1 MPPEKSKM
9 DETDLLSIVQPSGG
23 WFAVL
28 GIKHE
33 KDVKQRLVATRKEV
47 DALAIE
53 FVKEKRNV
61 FFGLAKY
68 ITGENRKQDNVR
80 ALKSFWLDIDCGPA
94 KAAVNK
100 ETGKPFGYID
110 QAAGGQALKNFCELI
125 GLPKPI
131 IVNSG
136 RGLHVY
142 WALTEEVPPE
152 QWQPVANRLRQLC
165 AIHDLYVD
173 GSVFETARILRIP
186 GTYNFKDDP
195 PNKVAVVHGGAARV
209 DYKELCSL
217 LRVEVT
223 STPEPKVAR
232 ELSPLE
238 QMQFDNVEASFHK
251 IMVRSAEGSGCQQ
264 LLHCYTERATLPEPM
279 WFSALSV
286 AKFCVDGEKAI
297 HKLSKDHTGY
307 VFEEAQKKAN
317 GAKGPHGC
325 DVFEAKNPGGC
336 DGCSHKGKLT
346 SPIQLGNTIAEY
358 DGSTIF
364 SDAIPTYPDPYFRG
378 QHGGVYKQSRGEEDK
393 PKFVYEHDLYVVDRM
408 VDPNLGHVVVM
419 KLHLPKDGVSEFVI
433 PNTKV
438 TDRGELRRELAKYG
452 VVAPESRLTMILDY
466 LMLSV
471 RELQHQKKADEM
483 KVQFGWADNDSKFIV
498 GDREITADG
507 VFHSPL
513 SSVTEDIAAYMDKKG
528 TLEKWKEVFALYG
541 RPGLELQ
548 AFGALSA
555 FGAPLLKFTGQK
567 GTIINMVHNTA
578 GTGKTT
584 ILRMCNSVFG
594 DPEGLLGTPDDT
606 YTGRVIKLGILNN
619 IANTIDEMTNT
630 EDRDFSKAAYAF
642 SQGRGKDKAKANANE
657 LRPNKTTWRTITLTS
672 SNASFSEKLTSL
684 KHNPDGEMMR
694 LIELRIPHT
703 DEDII
708 STQEGKDLFDH
719 QLNNNFGQA
728 GEAYM
733 QWVVPNLE
741 EVKNNLLKI
750 QKKVDGELRFTSRE
764 RNWSAVMAA
773 NFTGGLI
780 ARQLG
785 LIDWDMK
792 PIYKKVTAYIADL
805 KRETIM
811 PTSNIASVLGD
822 FILRHS
828 INMLVVDDGADQ
840 RTHRPKFPVL
850 EPKGDLIIRY
860 EPDTRLMYVLANRF
874 KRDCVES
881 QIDYKDTLRALERK
895 GIFKGTVT
903 KRMSKGMK
911 IVSSGVHALV
921 FDCNNSDFF
930 DVDKFVDS
938 QLDIKD
944 TEE

>member
-1 MPPEKSKM
+1 MPPKKSKM
-9 DETDLLSIVQPSGG
+9 DEPDLLSIVQPSDG
-23 WFAVL
+23 WFAVV
-28 GIKHE
+28 GIKN
-33 KDVKQRLVATRKEV
+33 KDVKQRLVATRQEV
-47 DALAIE
+47 DALIAE
-53 FVKEKRNV
+53 FLTDKRDV
-61 FFGLAKY
+61 FFGLAKFT
-68 ITGENRKQDNVR
+68 TGENRKQPNVR
-80 ALKSFWLDIDCGPA
+80 ALKSFWLDIDCGPT
-94 KAAVNK
+94 KAAISE
-100 ETGKPFGYID
+100 ETGKPSGYID
-110 QAAGGQALKNFCELI
+110 QPAGGKALKDFCELI
-125 GLPKPI
+125 GLPMPI

-142 WALTEEVPPE
+142 WALTEEVSPE
-152 QWQPVANRLRQLC
+152 QWQPVADRLRKLC

-173 GSVFETARILRIP
+173 GSVFETARILRVP

-195 PNKVAVVHGGAARV
+195 PNRV
-209 DYKELCSL
+209 TLEHNSPPIDYKEFCTL
-217 LRVEVT
+217 LKVEVAPA
-223 STPEPKVAR
+223 PEPKAVR
-232 ELSPLE
+232 EPSVLE
-238 QMQFDNVEASFHK
+238 QTVRANSEASFHK
-251 IMVRSAEGSGCQQ
+251 IMVQSAKGNGCQQ
-264 LLHCYTERATLPEPM
+264 ILHCYTQRATLSEPM
-279 WFSALSV
+279 WFSALSI
-286 AKFCVDGEKAI
+286 ANSCVDGEEAI
-297 HKLSKDHTGY
+297 QKLSKGHTGY
-307 VFEEAQKKAN
+307 IFEQAKRKAA

-325 DVFEAKNPGGC
+325 AVFEAKNPNGC
-336 DGCSHKGKLT
+336 DGCPHKGKLT
-346 SPIQLGNTIAEY
+346 SPIQLGNTVAEH
-358 DGSTIF
+358 DGSALF
-364 SDAIPTYPDPYFRG
+364 SGDIPSYPAPYFRG
-378 QHGGVYKQSRGEEDK
+378 KNGGIYKEPIKEEEK

-408 VDPNLGHVVVM
+408 VDPHVKHVVVM

-438 TDRGELRRELAKYG
+438 TDKAELRRELSKYG
-452 VVAPESRLTMILDY
+452 VVAPDGRFAMILDY

-471 RELQHQKKADEM
+471 SELQHQKKADEM

-498 GDREITADG
+498 GDREITTDG

-513 SSVTEDIAAYMDKKG
+513 SSVTEDIAAYMEKKG

-548 AFGALSA
+548 AFGALTA

-567 GTIINMVHNTA
+567 GSIINMVHNTA

-584 ILRMCNSVFG
+584 ILRMCNSAFG

-606 YTGRVIKLGILNN
+606 YTGRVIKLGIMNN

-630 EDRDFSKAAYAF
+630 EDKDFSKAAYAF

-657 LRPNKTTWRTITLTS
+657 LRTNKTTWRTITLTS

-703 DEDII
+703 DSSII
-708 STQEGKDLFDH
+708 TTQEGKDLFDH
-719 QLNNNFGQA
+719 QLNNNFGHA
-728 GEAYM
+728 GEVYM

-741 EVKNNLLKI
+741 EVKQSLLKI

-764 RNWSAVMAA
+764 RNWSAVMAS

-780 ARQLG
+780 ARRLG

-792 PIYKKVTAYIADL
+792 RIYKEVTAYIADL
-805 KRETIM
+805 KQETIM
-811 PTSNIASVLGD
+811 PASDITSVLGD
-822 FILRHS
+822 FILRHGNN
-828 INMLVVDDGADQ
+828 ILAVDDGADQ
-840 RTHRPKFPVL
+840 RTHKPKFPIL

-860 EPDTRLMYVLANRF
+860 EPDTRLMYVIAKRF
-874 KRDCVES
+874 KQDCVES
-881 QIDYKDTLRALERK
+881 QIDYKDTLRAFERK
-895 GIFKGTVT
+895 GIFTGAVT

-911 IVSSGVHALV
+911 VVAPGVHALV

-930 DVDKFVDS
+930 DIDKFVDS

>member
-1 MPPEKSKM
+1 MA
-9 DETDLLSIVQPSGG
+9 DLAWNSR
-23 WFAVL
+23 
-28 GIKHE
+28 
-33 KDVKQRLVATRKEV
+33 RLVP
-47 DALAIE
+47 
-53 FVKEKRNV
+53 
-61 FFGLAKY
+61 
-68 ITGENRKQDNVR
+68 
-80 ALKSFWLDIDCGPA
+80 C
-94 KAAVNK
+94 
-100 ETGKPFGYID
+100 
-110 QAAGGQALKNFCELI
+110 
-125 GLPKPI
+125 
-131 IVNSG
+131 
-136 RGLHVY
+136 
-142 WALTEEVPPE
+142 
-152 QWQPVANRLRQLC
+152 LR
-165 AIHDLYVD
+165 
-173 GSVFETARILRIP
+173 
-186 GTYNFKDDP
+186 
-195 PNKVAVVHGGAARV
+195 
-209 DYKELCSL
+209 
-217 LRVEVT
+217 
-223 STPEPKVAR
+223 
-232 ELSPLE
+232 
-238 QMQFDNVEASFHK
+238 
-251 IMVRSAEGSGCQQ
+251 
-264 LLHCYTERATLPEPM
+264 
-279 WFSALSV
+279 
-286 AKFCVDGEKAI
+286 
-297 HKLSKDHTGY
+297 
-307 VFEEAQKKAN
+307 
-317 GAKGPHGC
+317 
-325 DVFEAKNPGGC
+325 
-336 DGCSHKGKLT
+336 
-346 SPIQLGNTIAEY
+346 
-358 DGSTIF
+358 
-364 SDAIPTYPDPYFRG
+364 
-378 QHGGVYKQSRGEEDK
+378 
-393 PKFVYEHDLYVVDRM
+393 
-408 VDPNLGHVVVM
+408 
-419 KLHLPKDGVSEFVI
+419 
-433 PNTKV
+433 
-438 TDRGELRRELAKYG
+438 
-452 VVAPESRLTMILDY
+452 
-466 LMLSV
+466 
-471 RELQHQKKADEM
+471 
-483 KVQFGWADNDSKFIV
+483 
-498 GDREITADG
+498 
-507 VFHSPL
+507 
-513 SSVTEDIAAYMDKKG
+513 
-528 TLEKWKEVFALYG
+528 
-541 RPGLELQ
+541 
-548 AFGALSA
+548 